1 MLLPTMPLYV
11 QSFDLSFGLI
21 SLVIAAKSI
30 GTIIADIPVGYFLER
45 FGRKR
50 MMMTGL
56 GVLAGAMM
64 ATALAES
71 VVELFLYQM
80 LAGVGMAVWSVSR
93 HTYITDFIRIEARG
107 RALAIFGGIA
117 KRLFGSS
124 NDRVLKGLEK
134 PVADINVLEPAFEAL
149 SDEEKTAAL
158 AKA

>member
-1 MLLPTMPLYV
+1 MLVPTMPLYV

-71 VVELFLYQM
+71 VVELFLY
-80 LAGVGMAVWSVSR
+80 L
-93 HTYITDFIRIEARG
+93 
-107 RALAIFGGIA
+107 
-117 KRLFGSS
+117 
-124 NDRVLKGLEK
+124 
-134 PVADINVLEPAFEAL
+134 
-149 SDEEKTAAL
+149 
-158 AKA
+158 